1 MNLAELVETE
11 VKSVENA
18 FYEIWNAC
26 KTKCLHEQRRIG
38 VVQEHLL
45 AELQSS
51 ISLSAHLYMFQSEH
65 QTRVNQL
72 AERIAMPRKG
82 ISDFWLDMNADHL
95 HTLIDY
101 IQPRDDSSVVEYL
114 GEAAVHGLMIEIVF
128 SLKPSD
134 LRALTFVRS
143 RQNVLSAMFKALDLR
158 APGLE
163 SPPVLSNASRKTPYL
178 PAEDPAEEKGTQLP
192 SIIAISPPG
201 PAAEMEV
208 VRSVLN
214 EMAVSSTRAGFW
226 QDEEAL
232 ARHFFAYK
240 NERMGRVT
248 TSLDAFHSKWQKFEH
263 RVSRVGAFLE
273 ERCSFLQQ
281 DYKHLNE
288 TVDETIH
295 RLQRRRAVL
304 EQRLNDYH
312 NESRE
317 RSIDFFAVISTS
329 RHLDSLWLVA
339 LECVGYAGGNDPRRD
354 ALPQAQINLQDTID
368 YLQSPQHRPLAEVLE
383 DFNKMWHQSVSLENN
398 ISSRL
403 SGGPAAY
410 SDPMPEECTSTASVL
425 TLEADLLE
433 TTESCVLNS
442 NGREVTGL
450 MHGFDASEVVHPPLT
465 VANEASVA
473 GLNIKQEDFDSPKT
487 NRGLKSI
494 SVKGVLVW
502 LLFCLL
508 ICGSLIHLNN
518 FINRRYQ
525 EITHTYLDSES
536 RKMLEARR
544 RIPPE
549 SPSPVSSGY
558 RKVSDGYREL
568 TVFVRLGSGTGYRSR
583 PNPVSELS
591 SPPPPGAQ
599 HPPYLSLTGSQSLTP
614 PLLTLDQLC

>member
-45 AELQSS
+45 AELQLS

-134 LRALTFVRS
+134 LWALTFVRS

-281 DYKHLNE
+281 DY
-288 TVDETIH
+288 
-295 RLQRRRAVL
+295 RRRAVL
-304 EQRLNDYH
+304 EQRLNNYH

-317 RSIDFFAVISTS
+317 
-329 RHLDSLWLVA
+329 SLWLVA

-502 LLFCLL
+502 LLFCSL

-544 RIPPE
+544 RIPPASVAPRRHYLIAHVTFE
-549 SPSPVSSGY
+549 CLAGAWPRVGGKIIFYGPMPERLNDAGEYYKSRVGWWGIENEFDSVVFAGGGDIWQQ
-558 RKVSDGYREL
+558 DG
-568 TVFVRLGSGTGYRSR
+568 
-583 PNPVSELS
+583 
-591 SPPPPGAQ
+591 
-599 HPPYLSLTGSQSLTP
+599 
-614 PLLTLDQLC
+614 